1 MRVSDIA
8 ELLLLSAL
16 WGGSFLFMRIAAPV
30 LGPVWL
36 IELRVLIA
44 GVVLLPLLLR
54 LNAGSVIR
62 ANLKPLFVVGC
73 INSALPF
80 LLLAFASVS
89 LPAGYTS
96 ILNATTP
103 LFGMLVA
110 AIWYQEKLTLGR
122 LLGLGLGF
130 VGVVILI
137 GWQTLAMT
145 PTIVVSI
152 VAGLMAAMAYA
163 VAAPYAKRQLTG
175 VSPLVTT
182 TVSQL
187 AAAVALVPFLPF
199 TIPAVMPSVTVGLV
213 VLMLAVLSTA
223 VAYILYFRLIQN
235 VGSSKAL
242 TVTYLVPAFAMV
254 WGWAVLKEPIT
265 VPMVVG
271 CSLIL
276 LGTAMA
282 NDMFTALFKNKSS
295 KL

>member
-1 MRVSDIA
+1 MKPSDIA

-44 GVVLLPLLLR
+44 GIALLPLLLR
-54 LNAGSVIR
+54 LRSGSVIR
-62 ANLKPLFVVGC
+62 AHLKPLFLVGVL
-73 INSALPF
+73 NSALPF

-103 LFGMLVA
+103 LFGMVVA
-110 AIWYQEKLTLGR
+110 ALWYQEKLTPER

-137 GWQTLAMT
+137 GWQTLSMT
-145 PTIVVSI
+145 TTVIASI
-152 VAGLMAAMAYA
+152 VAGLLAAVAYA

-187 AAAVALVPFLPF
+187 SAAVALFPLLPF
-199 TIPAVMPSVTVGLV
+199 TVPSVMPSAQVVLV
-213 VLMLAVLSTA
+213 VLALAILSTA
-223 VAYILYFRLIQN
+223 FAYILYFRLIQN

-254 WGWAVLKEPIT
+254 WGWLVLREPIT
-265 VPMVVG
+265 FAMVIG
-271 CSLIL
+271 CGLIL
-276 LGTAMA
+276 LGTAIA
-282 NDMFTALFKNKSS
+282 NDVFKAFFKAR
-295 KL
+295 

>member
-1 MRVSDIA
+1 MKPSDVA

-44 GVVLLPLLLR
+44 GIVLLPLLLR
-54 LNAGSVIR
+54 LSAGPTIR
-62 ANLKPLFVVGC
+62 ANLKSLFVEGC
-73 INSALPF
+73 LNSALPF

-103 LFGMLVA
+103 LFGMVVA
-110 AIWYQEKLTLGR
+110 AIWYHEKLTLER

-145 PTIVVSI
+145 PTVVVSI
-152 VAGLMAAMAYA
+152 VSGLLAAMAYA

-175 VSPLVTT
+175 ISPLVITV
-182 TVSQL
+182 VSQL
-187 AAAVALVPFLPF
+187 SAAIALLPLLPF
-199 TIPAVMPSVTVGLV
+199 TVPTAAPSASVILV
-213 VLMLAVLSTA
+213 VLALAVLSTA
-223 VAYILYFRLIQN
+223 AAYILYFRLIQN

-254 WGWAVLKEPIT
+254 WGWAVLREPIT
-265 VPMVVG
+265 VAMVIG
-271 CSLIL
+271 CSFIL
-276 LGTAMA
+276 LGTAIA
-282 NDMFTALFKNKSS
+282 NDLFTVRFKNK
-295 KL
+295 

>member
-1 MRVSDIA
+1 MKPSDIA

-30 LGPVWL
+30 LGPGWL

-44 GVVLLPLLLR
+44 GIALLPLLLR
-54 LNAGSVIR
+54 LRSRSVIR
-62 ANLKPLFVVGC
+62 AHLQPLFLVGVL
-73 INSALPF
+73 NSALPF

-103 LFGMLVA
+103 LFGMVIA
-110 AIWYQEKLTLGR
+110 AVWYQEKLTPER

-137 GWQTLAMT
+137 GWQTLSMT
-145 PTIVVSI
+145 TTVIASI
-152 VAGLMAAMAYA
+152 VAGLLAAVAYA

-187 AAAVALVPFLPF
+187 SAAVALFPLLPF
-199 TIPAVMPSVTVGLV
+199 TVPSVMPSAQVVLV
-213 VLMLAVLSTA
+213 VLALAILSTA
-223 VAYILYFRLIQN
+223 FAYILYFRLIQN

-254 WGWAVLKEPIT
+254 WGWLVLREPIT
-265 VPMVVG
+265 FAMAIG
-271 CSLIL
+271 CGLIL
-276 LGTAMA
+276 LGTAIV
-282 NDMFTALFKNKSS
+282 NDVFKAFFKAR
-295 KL
+295 

>member
-1 MRVSDIA
+1 MKPSDIA

-44 GVVLLPLLLR
+44 GIALLPLLLR
-54 LNAGSVIR
+54 LRSRSVIR
-62 ANLKPLFVVGC
+62 AHLQPLFLVGVL
-73 INSALPF
+73 NSALPF

-103 LFGMLVA
+103 LFGMVVA
-110 AIWYQEKLTLGR
+110 AVWYQEKLTPGR

-137 GWQTLAMT
+137 GWQTLSMT
-145 PTIVVSI
+145 PTVIASI
-152 VAGLMAAMAYA
+152 VAGLLAAVAYA

-187 AAAVALVPFLPF
+187 SAAVALFPLLPF
-199 TIPAVMPSVTVGLV
+199 TVPSVMSSAQVVLV
-213 VLMLAVLSTA
+213 VLALAILSTA
-223 VAYILYFRLIQN
+223 FAYILYFRLIQN

-254 WGWAVLKEPIT
+254 WGWLVLREPIT
-265 VPMVVG
+265 FAMVIG
-271 CSLIL
+271 CGLIL
-276 LGTAMA
+276 LGTAIA
-282 NDMFTALFKNKSS
+282 NDVFKAFFKAR
-295 KL
+295 